1 MKDFTE
7 REKRVMRRDDVLA
20 EQERQMGID
29 NLLRQADEVVR
40 SVRENEG
47 SPERARIE
55 RTEIRER
62 DLQFQ
67 RLRGE
72 PNVTV
77 ISIVEEAE
85 GLVLQGG

>member
-1 MKDFTE
+1 MEGLTE
-7 REKRVMRRDDVLA
+7 REKRVMRRDDVRA

-29 NLLRQADEVVR
+29 ILLRQADEVIK
-40 SVRENEG
+40 SARENEG
-47 SPERARIE
+47 SPEGARIE

-67 RLRGE
+67 
-72 PNVTV
+72 NC
-77 ISIVEEAE
+77 EASQIPQQFQLLVKLT